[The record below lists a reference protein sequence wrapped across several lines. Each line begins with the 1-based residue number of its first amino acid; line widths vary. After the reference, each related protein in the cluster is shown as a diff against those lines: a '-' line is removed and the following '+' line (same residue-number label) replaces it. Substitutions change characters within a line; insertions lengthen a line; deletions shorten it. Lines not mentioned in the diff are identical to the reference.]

1 MVAQENVTKVVS
13 LCEKMGD
20 EVEGIYKEACQYF
33 PTDEANNLHVVDQE
47 GNCRHQVILHDSKTV
62 RDEFC
67 VRRFFEVVTFNPSQI
82 AD

>member
-33 PTDEANNLHVVDQE
+33 PTDENALNVVD
-47 GNCRHQVILHDSKTV
+47 
-62 RDEFC
+62 
-67 VRRFFEVVTFNPSQI
+67 
-82 AD
+82 